1 MITNWF
7 ITGKPL
13 AGKTTLIK
21 MIVEKLKKYGV
32 KVGGFITPEEKHH
45 GVRTGFFVQDI
56 ETGVRVKF
64 ADTEYF
70 APKVGKYGVKTRL
83 FESVV
88 LPIFERLDDYDIVVI
103 DQIGTIE
110 LRSTRF
116 GDKLQELLESRKPV
130 ICTLEEQLLP
140 KYKVFGEV
148 REVNYENKTQLEEEI
163 YQKIVVNVS
172 VEKMSRTVREKKE
185 GNLKEKIVHTALKA
199 VKKIE
204 KEEKTSKT
212 KKTTSRKK
220 TRVKPKQI
228 KKKNV
233 KKKIVK
239 RKNKK

>member
-1 MITNWF
+1 M
-7 ITGKPL
+7 
-13 AGKTTLIK
+13 
-21 MIVEKLKKYGV
+21 
-32 KVGGFITPEEKHH
+32 
-45 GVRTGFFVQDI
+45 
-56 ETGVRVKF
+56 
-64 ADTEYF
+64 
-70 APKVGKYGVKTRL
+70 
-83 FESVV
+83 